1 MPDWSAI
8 DARLGRDDA
17 HSDDAPRR
25 ADDPRPFA
33 APDGGA
39 GGWEAFDNPD
49 APEPRPAT
57 TPDHPEPQRATVTP
71 ASDGG
76 AGGWEA
82 FDDPDA
88 PGPRPATDDPTV
100 NPEARKI
107 AEGHAFDKHVVQ
119 QGEYPEIS
127 TRQEFAD
134 LIAEVMS
141 NPTVSKSLQG
151 GRTGY
156 WHYDLQTV
164 VVTDPYSSDGGT
176 AFRPS
181 EGREYYDKK
190 LT

>member
-1 MPDWSAI
+1 MPDRNAT
-8 DARLGRDDA
+8 DLRLGRDT
-17 HSDDAPRR
+17 HP
-25 ADDPRPFA
+25 
-33 APDGGA
+33 PD
-39 GGWEAFDNPD
+39 
-49 APEPRPAT
+49 EP
-57 TPDHPEPQRATVTP
+57 TP
-71 ASDGG
+71 ADHGDRAAVAPDGG

-127 TRQEFAD
+127 TREEFAD

>member
-1 MPDWSAI
+1 MPDRNAT
-8 DARLGRDDA
+8 DLRLGRDA
-17 HSDDAPRR
+17 HP
-25 ADDPRPFA
+25 
-33 APDGGA
+33 PD
-39 GGWEAFDNPD
+39 
-49 APEPRPAT
+49 EP
-57 TPDHPEPQRATVTP
+57 TP
-71 ASDGG
+71 ADHGDQVVVAPDGG